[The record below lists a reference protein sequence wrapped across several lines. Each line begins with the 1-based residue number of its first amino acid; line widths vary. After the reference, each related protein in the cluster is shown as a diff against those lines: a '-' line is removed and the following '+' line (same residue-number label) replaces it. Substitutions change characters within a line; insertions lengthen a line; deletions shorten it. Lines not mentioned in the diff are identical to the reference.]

1 MVRDSDALKIE
12 KWAAN
17 GDVQTPEDGGLDRST
32 GWDATYSQPGGNVP
46 KREHLNQ
53 ILRELSAQGVEV
65 NVHGL
70 LGWDPSISYQHPA
83 LVMGSDAKPYLS
95 VADSLGVDPTT
106 DTTESSW
113 VLYQVQGA
121 PGPPGAD
128 GSDAD
133 VPLAST
139 AVAGKVEL
147 ATQSDGENDGVRAV
161 TRLLLKQLGYL
172 TLADVPLASTSA
184 AGKVELATQSD
195 GENDGVRA
203 VTRLLLKQLG
213 YLTLAEAEQRFVT
226 ILRFTSSVS
235 DTSRNATT
243 VYSVTLPSASGGT
256 SPYTYSVTYS
266 VTAGTYSLTMNGRTF
281 SLTLPGQYR
290 SPSSAYD
297 IIASTYQAT
306 FTAQV
311 ADSAGAIASMTWVVT
326 VREQHRDFD
335 DDDDD
340 NDD

>member
-53 ILRELSAQGVEV
+53 IFRELSAQGVEV

-139 AVAGKVEL
+139 A
-147 ATQSDGENDGVRAV
+147 
-161 TRLLLKQLGYL
+161 
-172 TLADVPLASTSA
+172 A
-184 AGKVELATQSD
+184 AGKVELAT
-195 GENDGVRA
+195 GEETLARDDADKA
-203 VTRLLLKQLG
+203 VTPAALAASVLTAEPTDDTEDNKLVPWGVAQDTFLRSEFADDTAVQIMLG
-213 YLTLAEAEQRFVT
+213 GLIY
-226 ILRFTSSVS
+226 
-235 DTSRNATT
+235 
-243 VYSVTLPSASGGT
+243 G
-256 SPYTYSVTYS
+256 
-266 VTAGTYSLTMNGRTF
+266 
-281 SLTLPGQYR
+281 
-290 SPSSAYD
+290 
-297 IIASTYQAT
+297 
-306 FTAQV
+306 
-311 ADSAGAIASMTWVVT
+311 
-326 VREQHRDFD
+326 
-335 DDDDD
+335 
-340 NDD
+340 